1 MKKTLKKRGQRF
13 LRKFS
18 KASIQASEDSKEHI
32 KENFFERLSHIADIR
47 LLILEWGL
55 LIVALIL
62 LAVTQA
68 FWFGDSFAQDS
79 WTSGGTYTEA
89 TMGEVDSMNPLF
101 ATTNSEKVL
110 SRLMFARIVTIDYS
124 GHPKPEIAKSVKASE
139 DGRVWTITI
148 RDDYKWSDGE
158 PLTRDDVLY
167 TLGLI
172 KNPAVN
178 TAYDANLANVKVTEG
193 ENGEIVFTL
202 PTSYADFISALTIP
216 VLPKHV
222 LGNSDPKTLIE
233 NSFSN
238 APICSGPFTFN
249 AMQGGAAS
257 GEKTFYLSRNEDY
270 VKGKA
275 LLGSFAVKTFT
286 SRADIID
293 SLNSNIV
300 TASAE
305 LSGSEVDKVTNKQMI
320 LKNSS
325 LNSGA
330 FIFFNTSSDK
340 LKSAS
345 VRAAIRQGINIAEL
359 RDIAHDTEPLDY
371 PMLSSQLKLNN
382 YPAIPGYDLE
392 NAKAKINEALGEEKP
407 VLDIATVNDGF
418 LPEIT
423 DQIAKDLEALG
434 YEVNVSKYEENQEFI
449 SNILSKRSYDILVYE
464 VELGAD
470 PDPLPYYHSSQASSS
485 GLNLSNYKNAL
496 VDDLLLAGRE
506 TLDETLRIKKYENFL
521 EYWVNGVPAIG
532 IYQPNLSYYYN
543 KNARTFSNDIR
554 LVTALDRFTD
564 VEDWA
569 VNKTTKNKT
578 P

>member
-1 MKKTLKKRGQRF
+1 MKKTLKKRGQKF

-68 FWFGDSFAQDS
+68 FWFGDSFAQDA

-89 TMGEVDSMNPLF
+89 VTGEVNSMNPLF

-124 GHPKPEIAKSVKASE
+124 GHPKPEIAKTVKASE
-139 DGRVWTITI
+139 DGKVWTITI

-158 PLTRDDVLY
+158 PITRDDVLF
-167 TLGLI
+167 TLGLV

-222 LGNSDPKTLIE
+222 LGDSDPKTLIE
-233 NSFSN
+233 HSFSN

-249 AMQGGAAS
+249 ALQGNTLS
-257 GEKTFYLSRNEDY
+257 SEKTFFLSRNESY
-270 VKGKA
+270 AGGRV
-275 LLGSFAVKTFT
+275 LLGSFAVRTFAD
-286 SRADIID
+286 RKDIID
-293 SLNSNIV
+293 ALNNNTV

-305 LSGSEVDKVTNKQMI
+305 LSGPDLDKVGNKQML

-330 FIFFNTSSDK
+330 FIFFNTGSEN

-345 VRAAIRQGINIAEL
+345 VRSAIRQGIDVSEL
-359 RDIAHDTEPLDY
+359 REIARDTEPLDY
-371 PMLSSQLKLNN
+371 PILKSQLKLSN
-382 YPAIPGYDLE
+382 YPAIPEFNLDE
-392 NAKAKINEALGEEKP
+392 ARAKINELVGEEKP
-407 VLDIATVNDGF
+407 TLEIATVNDGF

-434 YEVNVSKYEENQEFI
+434 YGVNVSKYEENQEFI

-485 GLNLSNYKNAL
+485 GLNLSNYRNAMA
-496 VDDLLLAGRE
+496 DDLLLAGRE
-506 TLDETLRIKKYENFL
+506 TLDETLRIKKYESFL
-521 EYWVNGVPAIG
+521 EYWVSGAPAIG

-543 KNARTFSNDIR
+543 KNVRTFSNDLR
-554 LVTALDRFTD
+554 LVTALDRFAD

>member
-13 LRKFS
+13 IRKFS
-18 KASIQASEDSKEHI
+18 RASIQVSEDGREHI

-68 FWFGDSFAQDS
+68 FWFGDSFAQNV

-124 GHPKPEIAKSVKASE
+124 GHPQPEIAKSVKASE
-139 DGRVWTITI
+139 GGRIWTVTI

-178 TAYDANLANVKVTEG
+178 TAYDTNLANVKVTEG

-202 PTSYADFISALTIP
+202 PTAYADFISALTIP

-222 LGNSDPKTLIE
+222 LGDSDPKTLIE

-249 AMQGGAAS
+249 AMQGSAVS

-270 VKGKA
+270 ARGKA

-286 SRADIID
+286 SHAEIID
-293 SLNSNIV
+293 SLNSNVV

-305 LSGSEVDKVTNKQMI
+305 LSGTEVDKVTNKQML

-325 LNSGA
+325 LDSGA
-330 FIFFNTSSDK
+330 FIFFNTGSEK

-345 VRAAIRQGINIAEL
+345 VRAAIRQGINVAALREL
-359 RDIAHDTEPLDY
+359 AHDTEPLDY
-371 PMLSSQLKLNN
+371 PILDSQLKLTNR
-382 YPAIPGYDLE
+382 PSIPEYDLE
-392 NAKAKINEALGEEKP
+392 GAKAKINEAVGEEKP
-407 VLDIATVNDGF
+407 MLDIATVNNGF

-434 YEVNVSKYEENQEFI
+434 YQVNVSKYEENQEFI

-485 GLNLSNYKNAL
+485 GFNLSNYKNAL

-506 TLDETLRIKKYENFL
+506 TLDETLRVKKYENFL

-543 KNARTFSNDIR
+543 KNVRTFSNDIR